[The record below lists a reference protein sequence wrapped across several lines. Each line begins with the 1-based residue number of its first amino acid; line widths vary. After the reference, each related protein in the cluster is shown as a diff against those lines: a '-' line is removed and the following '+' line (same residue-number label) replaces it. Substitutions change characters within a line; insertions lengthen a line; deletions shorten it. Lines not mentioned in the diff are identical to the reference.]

1 MRVSIR
7 VARRGKSPNDNRRKG
22 DALKSYKPPT
32 LVEWGTVSDLTQG
45 LGHTNQT
52 DGYVCV
58 NEGGQ
63 TFDGSS
69 SGHCTPI

>member
-1 MRVSIR
+1 LV
-7 VARRGKSPNDNRRKG
+7 V
-22 DALKSYKPPT
+22 KSYTTPR
-32 LVEWGTVSDLTQG
+32 LSEWGSVSDLTQG

-58 NEGGQ
+58 NSGSV

-69 SGHCTPI
+69 SGKCTPI